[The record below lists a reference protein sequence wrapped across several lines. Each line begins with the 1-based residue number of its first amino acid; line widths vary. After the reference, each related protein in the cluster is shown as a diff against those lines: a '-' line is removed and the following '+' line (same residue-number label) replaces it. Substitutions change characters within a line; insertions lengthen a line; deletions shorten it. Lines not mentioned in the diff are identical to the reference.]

1 MLTVIPH
8 VLMRFAQQGPHTN
21 SSISHL
27 ANALNEVSVD
37 IPVRVMACRNCVQHA
52 IQNLRY
58 PSPPNKMQVPS
69 HTCLE
74 FILDAMV

>member
-27 ANALNEVSVD
+27 ANALNEVSAD
-37 IPVRVMACRNCVQHA
+37 IPVRGGGLSQLCARDARHWLK
-52 IQNLRY
+52 NLRY
-58 PSPPNKMQVPS
+58 PSPTQ
-69 HTCLE
+69 
-74 FILDAMV
+74 